1 MGSKTKARHAHV
13 TRKGKDEVR
22 KDNEADEVPR
32 GSDEIRQVGSRPT
45 KERPEQMGKKRRE
58 NLESQEQRDGPRKK
72 RWLFR
77 EYKWMALSCT
87 SIGAL
92 LASINGSSL
101 IVALPTL
108 MREFNSGLFSLI
120 WVLLSYLLAQTALT
134 LPAGRIADMVG
145 RKKLYVG
152 GFALFT
158 VVSLLAG
165 FANNAA
171 ELIAARTI
179 MGAAGAFMM
188 ANSSVI
194 VTDAFPR
201 NELGQALGINMTL
214 AAAGSTLGVVVGG
227 IMTSISWQW
236 VFWFNVPLGV
246 IGTLWAA
253 INLREIVELEKGQR
267 LDVVGNIT
275 FFVGL
280 MGLLIA
286 LTLGGIEGWS
296 TPLVVGGLLTAA
308 VFLPAFLVVEGNVK
322 APMLNLSMFKSRIFA
337 FGNISAFLLMP
348 LAGTMFIASPVSGWF
363 ADRMSARVISTLGM
377 LVTAAGLIGMAT
389 LIGVY
394 TPYWEIALL
403 MVIVGGGSGIFNSPN
418 TRAIMNSVRPDQRGI
433 ASGTRALLANT
444 GGVLSIA
451 LAISIITSALPVD
464 EMFKIFSGTVS
475 QGLSAEEAA
484 PFISG
489 FHTALFVGAVASL
502 IGAVFSAARGQ
513 NE

>member
-1 MGSKTKARHAHV
+1 MY
-13 TRKGKDEVR
+13 
-22 KDNEADEVPR
+22 
-32 GSDEIRQVGSRPT
+32 
-45 KERPEQMGKKRRE
+45 KE
-58 NLESQEQRDGPRKK
+58 QEQKAQQEAARDQSNGLSR
-72 RWLFR
+72 RFLGL
-77 EYKWMALSCT
+77 EYKWAALSCT

-92 LASINGSSL
+92 LATINSSSL
-101 IVALPTL
+101 IVAMPTL
-108 MREFNSGLFSLI
+108 MRELNIELFSLV
-120 WVLLSYLLAQTALT
+120 WVLLSYLLAQTVLT
-134 LPAGRIADMVG
+134 LAAGRIADMVG
-145 RKKLYVG
+145 RKKFYVG

-165 FANNAA
+165 FAEGAG
-171 ELIAARTI
+171 ELIAARTV

-201 NELGQALGINMTL
+201 KGLGQALGINVMV
-214 AAAGSTLGVVVGG
+214 AAAGSTLGVVIGG

-253 INLREIVELEKGQR
+253 INLREIVELERGQR
-267 LDVVGNIT
+267 LDVAGNIT
-275 FFVGL
+275 FFLGL
-280 MGLLIA
+280 TGLLIA
-286 LTLGGIEGWS
+286 LTLGGIRGWG
-296 TPLVVGGLLTAA
+296 TPLVVVGFVAA
-308 VFLPAFLVVEGNVK
+308 MVFLPVFLVVERKVK

-337 FGNISAFLLMP
+337 FGNISAFLNSIARFAVTFMFVFFFIGVRGYDHLMAGILLTP
-348 LAGTMFIASPVSGWF
+348 LAGMMFLASPVSGWF
-363 ADRMSARVISTLGM
+363 ADRMPARVISTVGM
-377 LVTAAGLIGMAT
+377 LITTAGLLGMAT

-403 MVIVGGGSGIFNSPN
+403 MVIVGAGSGIFNSPN
-418 TRAIMNSVRPDQRGI
+418 TRAIMNSVKPERRGV
-433 ASGTRALLANT
+433 ASGTRTLLTNA

-451 LAISIITSALPVD
+451 LAISIITNALPVE
-464 EMFKIFSGTVS
+464 EMFKIFSGTVA

-489 FHTALFVGAVASL
+489 FHTALFVGAAASL
-502 IGAVFSAARGQ
+502 IGAGFSAARGQ

>member
-1 MGSKTKARHAHV
+1 MKQTTVKH
-13 TRKGKDEVR
+13 
-22 KDNEADEVPR
+22 
-32 GSDEIRQVGSRPT
+32 RQ
-45 KERPEQMGKKRRE
+45 
-58 NLESQEQRDGPRKK
+58 NLEPHERYGRLRKK
-72 RWLFR
+72 PWFSL
-77 EYKWMALSCT
+77 EYKWAALSCT

-92 LASINGSSL
+92 LATINSSSL

-108 MREFNSGLFSLI
+108 LRELNIELFSLI
-120 WVLLSYLLAQTALT
+120 WVLLSYLLAQTVLT
-134 LPAGRIADMVG
+134 LTAGRIADMLG
-145 RKKLYVG
+145 RKNFYVG

-158 VVSLLAG
+158 IVSLLAG
-165 FANNAA
+165 FANNTG
-171 ELIAARTI
+171 ELIAARTL
-179 MGAAGAFMM
+179 MGMGGAFMM

-201 NELGQALGINMTL
+201 KGLGQALGINMMV
-214 AAAGSTLGVVVGG
+214 AAAGSTLGVVIGG

-253 INLREIVELEKGQR
+253 INLREMIELEKGQK
-267 LDVVGNIT
+267 LDLVGNAV

-280 MGLLIA
+280 LGLLIA
-286 LTLGGIEGWS
+286 LTLGGIESWG
-296 TPLVVGGLLTAA
+296 TPLVVVGLLAA
-308 VFLPAFLVVEGNVK
+308 VVFLPTFLVVELKAK
-322 APMLNLSMFKSRIFA
+322 APMLDLSMFKSRIFA
-337 FGNISAFLLMP
+337 FGSISALMNSVAQFAVMFMFVFFFIGVRGYDHLTTGILLMP
-348 LAGTMFIASPVSGWF
+348 LAGTMFIASPISGWF

-389 LIGVY
+389 LIGVN

-403 MVIVGGGSGIFNSPN
+403 MVIVGVGSGIFNSPN
-418 TRAIMNSVRPDQRGI
+418 TRAIMNSVRPERRGV
-433 ASGTRALLANT
+433 ASGTRALLANV

-464 EMFKIFSGTVS
+464 QMFKIFSGTVS
-475 QGLSAEEAA
+475 QGLSAQEAA

-489 FHTALFVGAVASL
+489 FHTALFVGATASL
-502 IGAVFSAARGQ
+502 VGALFSAARGQ

>member
-1 MGSKTKARHAHV
+1 MG
-13 TRKGKDEVR
+13 
-22 KDNEADEVPR
+22 
-32 GSDEIRQVGSRPT
+32 
-45 KERPEQMGKKRRE
+45 
-58 NLESQEQRDGPRKK
+58 
-72 RWLFR
+72 
-77 EYKWMALSCT
+77 
-87 SIGAL
+87 
-92 LASINGSSL
+92 
-101 IVALPTL
+101 
-108 MREFNSGLFSLI
+108 
-120 WVLLSYLLAQTALT
+120 
-134 LPAGRIADMVG
+134 
-145 RKKLYVG
+145 
-152 GFALFT
+152 
-158 VVSLLAG
+158 
-165 FANNAA
+165 
-171 ELIAARTI
+171 
-179 MGAAGAFMM
+179 GAFMM

-201 NELGQALGINMTL
+201 KGLGQALGINMMV
-214 AAAGSTLGVVVGG
+214 AAAGSTLGVVIGG

-267 LDVVGNIT
+267 LDVTGNVT

-296 TPLVVGGLLTAA
+296 TPLVVGGFLAAA
-308 VFLPAFLVVEGNVK
+308 VFLPAFLVVEGKVK
-322 APMLNLSMFKSRIFA
+322 APMLNLWMFKSRIFA
-337 FGNISAFLLMP
+337 FGNISAFLSSIAQFAVMFMFVFFFIGVRGYDHLMAGILLMP
-348 LAGTMFIASPVSGWF
+348 LAGTMFIASPISGWF
-363 ADRMSARVISTLGM
+363 ADRMPARVISTFGM

-389 LIGVY
+389 LIGVD

-403 MVIVGGGSGIFNSPN
+403 MVIVGAGSGIFNSPN

-433 ASGTRALLANT
+433 ASGARALLANT

>member
-1 MGSKTKARHAHV
+1 MKQTI
-13 TRKGKDEVR
+13 RKQ
-22 KDNEADEVPR
+22 
-32 GSDEIRQVGSRPT
+32 RQ
-45 KERPEQMGKKRRE
+45 
-58 NLESQEQRDGPRKK
+58 NLESQEPHGRPEKK
-72 RWLFR
+72 HWFSL
-77 EYKWMALSCT
+77 EYKWAALSCT

-92 LASINGSSL
+92 LAAINGGSL

-108 MREFNSGLFSLI
+108 MQELNTGLFSLI
-120 WVLLSYLLAQTALT
+120 WVLLSYLLAQTVLT
-134 LPAGRIADMVG
+134 LTAGRIADMVG
-145 RKKLYVG
+145 RKKFYVG

-158 VVSLLAG
+158 IVSLLAG

-171 ELIAARTI
+171 ELIAARTV
-179 MGAAGAFMM
+179 MGMGGAFMM

-201 NELGQALGINMTL
+201 KGLGQALGINMMV
-214 AAAGSTLGVVVGG
+214 AAAGSTLGVVIGG

-337 FGNISAFLLMP
+337 FGNISAFLSSIAQFAVMFMFVFFFIGVRGYDHLMAGILLMP

-363 ADRMSARVISTLGM
+363 ADRMPARVISTLGM

-433 ASGTRALLANT
+433 ASGARALLANT

-489 FHTALFVGAVASL
+489 FHTALIVGAVASL

>member
-1 MGSKTKARHAHV
+1 MYKEQQKVVREQPKAS
-13 TRKGKDEVR
+13 TRRFLG
-22 KDNEADEVPR
+22 
-32 GSDEIRQVGSRPT
+32 
-45 KERPEQMGKKRRE
+45 
-58 NLESQEQRDGPRKK
+58 L
-72 RWLFR
+72 
-77 EYKWMALSCT
+77 EYKWAALSCT

-92 LASINGSSL
+92 LATINASSL

-108 MREFNSGLFSLI
+108 MRELNTGLFSLI
-120 WVLLSYLLAQTALT
+120 WVLLSYLLAQTVLT
-134 LPAGRIADMVG
+134 LTAGRIADMVG
-145 RKKLYVG
+145 RKKFYVG

-158 VVSLLAG
+158 IVSLLAG

-171 ELIAARTI
+171 ELIAARAL

-201 NELGQALGINMTL
+201 KGLGQALGINIMV
-214 AAAGSTLGVVVGG
+214 AAAGSTLSVVIGG

-267 LDVVGNIT
+267 LDVTGNVT

-296 TPLVVGGLLTAA
+296 TPLVVGGFLAAA
-308 VFLPAFLVVEGNVK
+308 VFLPTFLMVERNVK
-322 APMLNLSMFKSRIFA
+322 TPMLDLSMFKSRVFA
-337 FGNISAFLLMP
+337 FGNISAFLNSVARFAVMFMFVFFFIGVKGYDHLMAGVMLIP
-348 LAGTMFIASPVSGWF
+348 LAGIMFILAPISGWF
-363 ADRMSARVISTLGM
+363 ADRVHARVVSTIGM
-377 LVTAAGLIGMAT
+377 LVTAAGLIGMGT
-389 LIGVY
+389 LIGVD

-403 MVIVGGGSGIFNSPN
+403 MVVVGAGSGIFNSPN

-433 ASGTRALLANT
+433 ASGARALLANT

-451 LAISIITSALPVD
+451 LAISIITSAVPVD
-464 EMFKIFSGTVS
+464 EMFTIFSGTSS

-484 PFISG
+484 PFIAG

-502 IGAVFSAARGQ
+502 VGAVFSAARGQ

>member
-1 MGSKTKARHAHV
+1 MYKEQQKAVREQPEASR
-13 TRKGKDEVR
+13 TRFLG
-22 KDNEADEVPR
+22 
-32 GSDEIRQVGSRPT
+32 
-45 KERPEQMGKKRRE
+45 
-58 NLESQEQRDGPRKK
+58 L
-72 RWLFR
+72 
-77 EYKWMALSCT
+77 EYKWAALSCT

-92 LASINGSSL
+92 LATINASSL

-108 MREFNSGLFSLI
+108 LRELNIELFSLVWI
-120 WVLLSYLLAQTALT
+120 LLSYLLAQTVLT
-134 LPAGRIADMVG
+134 LAAGRIADMFG
-145 RKKLYVG
+145 RKKFYVG

-165 FANNAA
+165 FAESAG
-171 ELIAARTI
+171 ELIAARAL

-201 NELGQALGINMTL
+201 KGLGQALGINVMV
-214 AAAGSTLGVVVGG
+214 AAAGSTLGVVIGG

-246 IGTLWAA
+246 IGTIWAA

-267 LDVVGNIT
+267 LDVAGNLT

-280 MGLLIA
+280 TGLLIA
-286 LTLGGIEGWS
+286 LTLGGIEGWG
-296 TPLVVGGLLTAA
+296 TPLVAGGFLAAA
-308 VFLPAFLVVEGNVK
+308 VFLPAFLVVERKVK
-322 APMLNLSMFKSRIFA
+322 APMLNLSMFKSRVFA
-337 FGNISAFLLMP
+337 FGNISAFLSSIAQFAVMFMFVFFFIGVKGYDHLMAGILLMP

-363 ADRMSARVISTLGM
+363 ADRMPARVISTLGM
-377 LVTAAGLIGMAT
+377 LVMAAGLIGMAT
-389 LIGVY
+389 LIGVS

-418 TRAIMNSVRPDQRGI
+418 TRAIMNSVRPDQRGV
-433 ASGTRALLANT
+433 ASGARALLANT

-451 LAISIITSALPVD
+451 LAISIITSSLQVD
-464 EMFKIFSGTVS
+464 QMFEIFSGAVA
-475 QGLSAEEAA
+475 QGLSAQEAA

-489 FHTALFVGAVASL
+489 FHTALFVGAAASL
-502 IGAVFSAARGQ
+502 LGALFSAARGH